1 MKKITKMKIQSIWNC
16 QNGSFYTFS
25 VHKSDKKHEI
35 FTSKNVQKCNL
46 MSLTIWKKYF
56 GNSEGLKCKISPKLK
71 VLSLKFGQNEKILQS
86 YVYIYSVGTLCTII
100 WCQNYIP
107 LSSLLDSV
115 FRSKMKSRAELKIM
129 LEFFLIFALML
140 LFHSLFVI
148 LSSSSFFSLLPSVF
162 FFFFWVEKKICN
174 KKNNFLSHALPQC
187 VPFYE
192 AGFFFT
198 NVRFLFTI
206 FCTVSELKIVVV
218 LMNLD
223 YY

>member
-86 YVYIYSVGTLCTII
+86 YVYIYSIETLCTII

-162 FFFFWVEKKICN
+162 FFFSGL
-174 KKNNFLSHALPQC
+174 KKNLQQKEQFFESCVAAMRSFLWSAVFFHQRSFSFHYFLYC
-187 VPFYE
+187 VW
-192 AGFFFT
+192 A
-198 NVRFLFTI
+198 
-206 FCTVSELKIVVV
+206 
-218 LMNLD
+218 
-223 YY
+223 